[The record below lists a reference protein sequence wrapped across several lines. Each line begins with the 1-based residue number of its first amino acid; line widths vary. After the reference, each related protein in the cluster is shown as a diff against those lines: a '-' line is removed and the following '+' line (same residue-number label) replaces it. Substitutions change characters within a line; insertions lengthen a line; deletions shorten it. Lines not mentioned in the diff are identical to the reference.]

1 MTEDRETSALDLTVR
16 TLEDRPQQDIA
27 AEYIT
32 LPKCLIE
39 PGLNDVNV
47 NKIAYLV
54 IYPICHSLLKTA
66 PVQRTV

>member
-32 LPKCLIE
+32 LQKCLIE

-54 IYPICHSLLKTA
+54 IYSICHSLLKTA